1 MRDESAFFLN
11 ALICFNRIA
20 LTIPHVFSGKLRD
33 LAQLKGIIKHN
44 DWRSVLKKI
53 YRINL
58 NNGLCKLLS
67 WYDND

>member
-44 DWRSVLKKI
+44 D
-53 YRINL
+53 
-58 NNGLCKLLS
+58 
-67 WYDND
+67 